1 MTEFEFL
8 DIMHRAEMLKNNT
21 RHSWTSQDR
30 HESVAEHSWRLA
42 FMVLM
47 YSYELKKE
55 FPKVDIDKVLRM
67 CIIHDL
73 GEAFTGDIPSF
84 YKTDADSVKESDI
97 LLDWFRSMPAPFD
110 TELPALWEEMEALE
124 TTEARIYKAFG
135 VDLPAQVIDKIEA
148 VVQHDEAKLST
159 WLPLERELQLTYGA
173 ENMKFSKTI
182 EKLRDVIDEET
193 RKKIAEGR

>member
-55 FPKVDIDKVLRM
+55 FPEVDIDKVLRM

-124 TTEARIYKAFG
+124 TTEARIYKAL
-135 VDLPAQVIDKIEA
+135 DNMEA
-148 VVQHDEAKLST
+148 VIQHNESPLCT
-159 WLPLERELQLTYGA
+159 WIPKEYELNRTYGWDKA
-173 ENMKFSKTI
+173 AFSPYLTA
-182 EKLRDVIDEET
+182 LRQEMLEDTE
-193 RKKIAEGR
+193 RKIAAGPEGEPMEEY

>member
-1 MTEFEFL
+1 MKPEIL
-8 DIMHRAEMLKNNT
+8 LEMLHTAEKLKDTT
-21 RHSWTSQDR
+21 RHCYTSGGR

-55 FPKVDIDKVLRM
+55 FPEVDIDKVLRM

-124 TTEARIYKAFG
+124 TTEARIYKAF
-135 VDLPAQVIDKIEA
+135 DKIEA

-173 ENMKFSKTI
+173 ENMKFSRKLQ
-182 EKLRDVIDEET
+182 KLRAVIDEET

>member
-1 MTEFEFL
+1 MTEHEFL

-47 YSYELKKE
+47 YSHELEKE
-55 FPKVDIDKVLRM
+55 FPAVNIDKILRM

-84 YKTDADSVKESDI
+84 YKTAADSATESD
-97 LLDWFRSMPAPFD
+97 LLLHWFRSMPTPFD
-110 TELPALWEEMEALE
+110 TELSSLWEEMEALE
-124 TTEARIYKAFG
+124 TTEARIYKAF
-135 VDLPAQVIDKIEA
+135 DKIEA

-159 WLPLERELQLTYGA
+159 WLPLEHELQLTYGQ

-182 EKLRDVIDEET
+182 EKLRAVIDEET
-193 RKKIAEGR
+193 RKKLREEEK

>member
-1 MTEFEFL
+1 MTELEFL

-47 YSYELKKE
+47 YSHELKKE
-55 FPKVDIDKVLRM
+55 FPEADIDKVLRM

-110 TELPALWEEMEALE
+110 TELPALWEEMEALG
-124 TTEARIYKAFG
+124 TTEARIYKAF
-135 VDLPAQVIDKIEA
+135 DKIEA

-159 WLPLERELQLTYGA
+159 WLPLEHELQLTYGA

-182 EKLRDVIDEET
+182 QKLRDVIDEET

>member
-1 MTEFEFL
+1 MTEHEFL

-47 YSYELKKE
+47 YSHELEKE
-55 FPKVDIDKVLRM
+55 FPAVNIDKILRM

-84 YKTDADSVKESDI
+84 YKTAADSATESD
-97 LLDWFRSMPAPFD
+97 LLLQWFHSMPAPFD
-110 TELPALWEEMEALE
+110 AELSALWEEMEALE
-124 TTEARIYKAFG
+124 TTEARIYKAF
-135 VDLPAQVIDKIEA
+135 DKIEA

-159 WLPLERELQLTYGA
+159 WLPLEHKLQLTYGQ

-182 EKLRDVIDEET
+182 EKLRAVIDEET
-193 RKKIAEGR
+193 RKKLREEEK

>member
-1 MTEFEFL
+1 MTELAFL

-47 YSYELKKE
+47 YSHELRKE
-55 FPKVDIDKVLRM
+55 FPALDVDKVLRM

-84 YKTDADSVKESDI
+84 YKTDADSVKESD
-97 LLDWFRSMPAPFD
+97 LLLSWFRSMPAPFD
-110 TELPALWEEMEALE
+110 VELSVLWEEMEALE
-124 TTEARIYKAFG
+124 TTEARVYKAF
-135 VDLPAQVIDKIEA
+135 DKIEA

-159 WLPLERELQLTYGA
+159 WLPLEYELQLQYGQ
-173 ENMKFSKTI
+173 ENMKFSSTI
-182 EKLRDVIDEET
+182 QKLRAVIDEET
-193 RKKIAEGR
+193 RRKIREAGTKK

>member
-1 MTEFEFL
+1 MTEISFL

-47 YSYELKKE
+47 YSHELQKE
-55 FPKVDIDKVLRM
+55 FPALDVDKVLRM

-97 LLDWFRSMPAPFD
+97 LLQWFRSMPAPFD
-110 TELPALWEEMEALE
+110 TKLSDLWEEMEALE
-124 TTEARIYKAFG
+124 TTEARVYKAF
-135 VDLPAQVIDKIEA
+135 DKIEA

-159 WLPLERELQLTYGA
+159 WLPLEYELQLQYGQ
-173 ENMKFSKTI
+173 ENMKFSTTI
-182 EKLRDVIDEET
+182 QRLRAVIDEET
-193 RKKIAEGR
+193 RRKIREAKA

>member
-1 MTEFEFL
+1 MTELAFL

-47 YSYELKKE
+47 YSHELRKE
-55 FPKVDIDKVLRM
+55 FPALDVDKVLRM

-84 YKTDADSVKESDI
+84 YKTDADSVKESD
-97 LLDWFRSMPAPFD
+97 LLLSWFRSMPAPFD
-110 TELPALWEEMEALE
+110 VELSALWEEMEALE
-124 TTEARIYKAFG
+124 TTEARVYKAF
-135 VDLPAQVIDKIEA
+135 DKIEA

-159 WLPLERELQLTYGA
+159 WLPLEYELQLQYGQ
-173 ENMKFSKTI
+173 ENMKFSSTI
-182 EKLRDVIDEET
+182 QKLRAVIDEET
-193 RKKIAEGR
+193 RRKIREAGTKK

>member
-55 FPKVDIDKVLRM
+55 FPEGDIDKVLRM

-124 TTEARIYKAFG
+124 TTEARIYKAF
-135 VDLPAQVIDKIEA
+135 DKIEA

-173 ENMKFSKTI
+173 ENMKFSKTLQ
-182 EKLRDVIDEET
+182 KLRAVIDEET

>member
-1 MTEFEFL
+1 MTELSFL

-47 YSYELKKE
+47 YSHELQKE
-55 FPKVDIDKVLRM
+55 FPALDVDKVLRM

-97 LLDWFRSMPAPFD
+97 LLQWFRSMPAPFD
-110 TELPALWEEMEALE
+110 TELSDLWEEMEALE
-124 TTEARIYKAFG
+124 TTEARVYKAF
-135 VDLPAQVIDKIEA
+135 DKIEA

-159 WLPLERELQLTYGA
+159 WLPLEYELQLQYGQ
-173 ENMKFSKTI
+173 ENMKFSTTI
-182 EKLRDVIDEET
+182 QKLRAVIDEET
-193 RKKIAEGR
+193 RRKIREAKA

>member
-1 MTEFEFL
+1 MTEHEFL

-47 YSYELKKE
+47 YSHELEKE
-55 FPKVDIDKVLRM
+55 FPVVNIDKILRM

-84 YKTDADSVKESDI
+84 YKTAADSATESD
-97 LLDWFRSMPAPFD
+97 LLLQWFRSMPAPFD
-110 TELPALWEEMEALE
+110 AELSALWEEMEALE
-124 TTEARIYKAFG
+124 TTEARIYKAF
-135 VDLPAQVIDKIEA
+135 DKIEA

-159 WLPLERELQLTYGA
+159 WLPLEHELQLRYGQ
-173 ENMKFSKTI
+173 ENMKFSNTI
-182 EKLRDVIDEET
+182 QKLRAVIDEET
-193 RKKIAEGR
+193 RKKLREEET

>member
-1 MTEFEFL
+1 MEPNKLL
-8 DIMHRAEMLKNNT
+8 DILHTAERLKDT
-21 RHSWTSQDR
+21 LRHCDTSKGR
-30 HESVAEHSWRLA
+30 RESVAEHSWRLA

-55 FPKVDIDKVLRM
+55 FPEADIDKVLRM

-97 LLDWFRSMPAPFD
+97 LLDWFRSMPAPFE

-124 TTEARIYKAFG
+124 TTEARIYKAF
-135 VDLPAQVIDKIEA
+135 DKIEA

-182 EKLRDVIDEET
+182 QKLRDVIDEET

>member
-1 MTEFEFL
+1 MEVRALL
-8 DIMHRAEMLKNNT
+8 DVLHIAERLKDEL
-21 RHSWTSQDR
+21 RHCETSR
-30 HESVAEHSWRLA
+30 GRRESVAEHSWRLA

-55 FPKVDIDKVLRM
+55 FPEVDIDKVLRM

-124 TTEARIYKAFG
+124 TTEARIYKAF
-135 VDLPAQVIDKIEA
+135 DKIEA

-173 ENMKFSKTI
+173 ENMKFSKTLQ
-182 EKLRDVIDEET
+182 KLRDVIDEET

>member
-55 FPKVDIDKVLRM
+55 FPEVDIDKVLRM

-110 TELPALWEEMEALE
+110 TELPAL
-124 TTEARIYKAFG
+124 
-135 VDLPAQVIDKIEA
+135 
-148 VVQHDEAKLST
+148 
-159 WLPLERELQLTYGA
+159 PLERELQLTYGA